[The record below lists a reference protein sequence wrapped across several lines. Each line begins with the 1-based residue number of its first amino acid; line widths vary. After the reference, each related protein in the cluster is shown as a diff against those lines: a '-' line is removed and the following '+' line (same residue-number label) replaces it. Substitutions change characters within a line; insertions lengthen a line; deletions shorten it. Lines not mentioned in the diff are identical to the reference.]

1 MQAYKYRAKKG
12 PATYI
17 ESIVYAKT
25 EKSAVEKIKELGY
38 EEIEILGTVGMP
50 QEDKRIFM
58 RVDNKVYVKYKIFK
72 SKDAEAK
79 NKKFDVELA
88 AVTKNISA
96 GGILFHGSEYLAP
109 GTVIEIILELPQ
121 QTPVE
126 CLARVARVEE
136 VEADKSYEIAVYFL
150 DITDYERSR
159 LNRFLQG

>member
-25 EKSAVEKIKELGY
+25 KESAVDKIKELGY
-38 EEIEILGTVGMP
+38 DEIEILGTVGLP
-50 QEDKRIFM
+50 EEDKRIFM
-58 RVDNKVYVKYKIFK
+58 RVDNNVYVKYKIFK
-72 SKDAEAK
+72 IKDADAK

-96 GGILFHGSEYLAP
+96 GGLLFQATDYLAP
-109 GTVIEIILELPQ
+109 GTVIELTLELPQ
-121 QTPVE
+121 QASIQ

-136 VEADKSYEIAVYFL
+136 VELDASYEIAVYFL
-150 DITDYERSR
+150 NITDYERAR
-159 LNRFLQG
+159 LNRFVAG